1 MEGHKPCARS
11 TRVPQLVSMASYR
24 KQFAHAWPRR
34 DMSVVGRHA
43 MDGVRDDLINC
54 KLFDKGRVQ
63 GMCER
68 ETKVRW

>member
-1 MEGHKPCARS
+1 
-11 TRVPQLVSMASYR
+11 
-24 KQFAHAWPRR
+24 
-34 DMSVVGRHA
+34 MSVVGRHA